1 MAEKQLYAAVQL
13 HVQSMLMLEREG
25 LQAVGALQDV
35 RSDLTK
41 LRGALFYKI
50 LEELHC
56 HLYNNGEYSLVTL
69 SMVDSEDIPTSGATG
84 RLVNSM
90 QPLSRRTM
98 SIKGENHF
106 SGPATADGITKTSSV
121 GCSSFDGPDDDS
133 SLGGGCGRK
142 DSKSFSC
149 EIPIFL
155 SCATPDEFLE
165 SMRKA
170 DAPLNVKYLRTLV
183 QCLSMLQKVAAAG
196 AVIWRWTRHRR
207 PSSVDVGKPEVYV
220 VTLSDNG
227 AENAATYAMTLPAV
241 AGHGEAGHN
250 PLPLSTMLLTV
261 PVAPPPPPFSPHL
274 SHRRQTRVLD
284 YEKTGI
290 DLDFS
295 YRRKKRVHIFPFDLE
310 MCSFWEEREAMR
322 PWCCGRLP
330 NAESKTIVSVAMT
343 SLRLFIVVLTD
354 QLFNIEV
361 FDLYVDT
368 NDFIEEYGEELHVF
382 GHTCQGT
389 YRSRFVRKHAEEDL
403 ADADEKKQ
411 RWGRKGGKN
420 QRVRPT
426 IHDVITSKIKSY
438 AREASKSNIDK
449 VAKRT
454 ASDVSHSHGA
464 VTRYQL
470 PKQKKKNEASTLATQ
485 LVASPISPVM
495 APTGDAQHAASQL
508 LGSIFECLVGILE
521 NHITVG
527 ELLEQ
532 KSSTD
537 VDSVNTP
544 HVANGDTSWNPDSEY
559 SQPTGGF
566 SVAFSLSV
574 VQWFYSP
581 KGIRD
586 GKGFGEPLI
595 PTPEIPNTLVL
606 VCLDE
611 VKDGSEGLSFAF
623 RVTDAAISVQNE
635 GQGWRRNPAVPQE
648 GYGTASII
656 PDQGIFLAAS
666 VYRPVFEFMN
676 KIGLMLPRKYSQL
689 G

>member
-56 HLYNNGEYSLVTL
+56 HLYNNGEYSHLMSYNYFTITFLHALYYDSVNTSDLVTL

-183 QCLSMLQKVAAAG
+183 QCLSMLRKVAAAG
-196 AVIWRWTRHRR
+196 AVIWWWAWHRR
-207 PSSVDVGKPEVYV
+207 PPSVDVGKPDAYV

-227 AENAATYAMTLPAV
+227 AENVAMYAVTLPAV
-241 AGHGEAGHN
+241 GGHGEAGHN

-261 PVAPPPPPFSPHL
+261 PVALPPPPFSPHL
-274 SHRRQTRVLD
+274 SHRRQTR
-284 YEKTGI
+284 
-290 DLDFS
+290 
-295 YRRKKRVHIFPFDLE
+295 
-310 MCSFWEEREAMR
+310 
-322 PWCCGRLP
+322 RLP
-330 NAESKTIVSVAMT
+330 NAASKTFVSVAMT
-343 SLRLFIVVLTD
+343 SLRLVIVVLTD

-368 NDFIEEYGEELHVF
+368 NDFIEEYVEEFHVS

-389 YRSRFVRKHAEEDL
+389 YRFMEHSGES
-403 ADADEKKQ
+403 
-411 RWGRKGGKN
+411 

-454 ASDVSHSHGA
+454 ASDLSHSHGA
-464 VTRYQL
+464 VTCYQL

-544 HVANGDTSWNPDSEY
+544 HGANGDTSWNPDSEY

-595 PTPEIPNTLVL
+595 PTQSPRMDQKAFLL
-606 VCLDE
+606 LFALQMQQSLRKMK
-611 VKDGSEGLSFAF
+611 VKDGEETQLYPKKGME
-623 RVTDAAISVQNE
+623 Q
-635 GQGWRRNPAVPQE
+635 Q
-648 GYGTASII
+648 ASYLIK
-656 PDQGIFLAAS
+656 GFS
-666 VYRPVFEFMN
+666 
-676 KIGLMLPRKYSQL
+676 
-689 G
+689 